1 MNQCDGCRFRGTG
14 SKRCNACSRKYLDR
28 FEAPKKMTE
37 AERERAKE
45 AIAAFGLMNAVI
57 AQSGNPYLR
66 R

>member
-1 MNQCDGCRFRGTG
+1 MDNCDGCRFQGMG
-14 SKRCNACSRKYLDR
+14 SKRCNACSRQYLDR
-28 FEAPKKMTE
+28 FEEPKKMTE

-45 AIAAFGLMNAVI
+45 AIVAFSLMNAVI